1 MRREFSL
8 AVESHPLE
16 WAEGRQST
24 PMASVP
30 PLPCQKEY
38 RIRPGVGKCK
48 LRREAELSQTQLCG
62 VTIVSGPALFRRC

>member
-1 MRREFSL
+1 MRRGFSL
-8 AVESHPLE
+8 AVEFYPLE
-16 WAEGRQST
+16 HRRL
-24 PMASVP
+24 PFR

-62 VTIVSGPALFRRC
+62 ATIVSGPALFR